1 MDVGKVEDAS
11 SAPVTGG
18 NMPPEEPISDDGVN
32 YDIYAD
38 SPAAHTTPS
47 PETPEINFSSED
59 IQKREKTNYFVNI
72 KDAEKHQ
79 REAERKHDAESRRK
93 LSEVRRAE
101 REAKRAEKAAA
112 KERAK
117 QQNYNSSEEKEAIKK
132 ASAEERKHRKLARAE
147 RRKQR
152 RLARKVRFAKF
163 IAFLWVGKHKFFTIA
178 AGALLVAGIVVY
190 IVVVA
195 PYLEQQRLAAEER
208 ARQEAIKQ
216 ADIDASHKST
226 DFMAEIEE
234 AMYRGESFDQCSKRF
249 EDAINGTNSDTE
261 KIHYSIE
268 YANYVYRETDD
279 TNKAIAILMRVI
291 DLPKTNAQKEA
302 YYKEMIYI
310 LEIQKNEEAVKYYS
324 DLLSKVYKDMGYS
337 EDIKQEEFKEEGYE

>member
-1 MDVGKVEDAS
+1 MEDAS

-32 YDIYAD
+32 YDVYAD

-47 PETPEINFSSED
+47 PETPEMNFSSED

-117 QQNYNSSEEKEAIKK
+117 QRNYNSSEEKEALKK

-152 RLARKVRFAKF
+152 RLALKVSFAKF
-163 IAFLWVGKHKFFTIA
+163 IAFLWVGKHKIFTIA
-178 AGALLVAGIVVY
+178 AGVLLVAGIVVY

-208 ARQEAIKQ
+208 ARQEAIIQ
-216 ADIDASHKST
+216 ADKDASSKSI

-234 AMYRGESFDQCSKRF
+234 AMYRGETFEQCSKRF
-249 EDAINGTNSDTE
+249 EDAINATSSDTE

-268 YANYVYRETDD
+268 YASYIYRETGD
-279 TNKAIAILMRVI
+279 TSESVIVLMRVMG
-291 DLPKTNAQKEA
+291 LLKTNAQKEVF
-302 YYKEMIYI
+302 YKEMIYF
-310 LEIQKNEEAVKYYS
+310 LNIQGNKEAVSYYAG
-324 DLLSKVYKDMGYS
+324 LLSEVYKDMGY
-337 EDIKQEEFKEEGYE
+337 DKNEESNEPREVDHE

>member
-1 MDVGKVEDAS
+1 MDVGKVENAS

-18 NMPPEEPISDDGVN
+18 NMPPEEPIGDDGVN
-32 YDIYAD
+32 YDVYAD

-47 PETPEINFSSED
+47 PETPEMNFSSED

-79 REAERKHDAESRRK
+79 REAERKHDAESKRK

-117 QQNYNSSEEKEAIKK
+117 QQNYNSSEEKEALKK

-152 RLARKVRFAKF
+152 RLALKVRFAKF
-163 IAFLWVGKHKFFTIA
+163 IAFLWVGKHKIFTIA
-178 AGALLVAGIVVY
+178 AGVLLVAGIVVY

-216 ADIDASHKST
+216 ADIDASIDAASFMT
-226 DFMAEIEE
+226 DIENQLYMGVPYEECVKKIE
-234 AMYRGESFDQCSKRF
+234 A
-249 EDAINGTNSDTE
+249 AIETSSNPIKVTLTAQ
-261 KIHYSIE
+261 
-268 YANYVYRETDD
+268 YANLTYRKTGDVD
-279 TNKAIAILMRVI
+279 KAISIMSRVAGILE
-291 DLPKTNAQKEA
+291 TNAQREKFYA
-302 YYKEMIYI
+302 YMIYLYDKKGDTNAI
-310 LEIQKNEEAVKYYS
+310 EYYS
-324 DLLSKVYKDMGYS
+324 NLLENTSASTS
-337 EDIKQEEFKEEGYE
+337 ENEGATNE

>member
-18 NMPPEEPISDDGVN
+18 NMPPEEPIGDDGVN
-32 YDIYAD
+32 YDVYAD

-47 PETPEINFSSED
+47 PETPEMNFSSED

-117 QQNYNSSEEKEAIKK
+117 QQNYNSSDEKEALKK

-152 RLARKVRFAKF
+152 RLALKVSFAKF
-163 IAFLWVGKHKFFTIA
+163 IAFLWVGKHKIFTIA
-178 AGALLVAGIVVY
+178 AGVLLVAGIVVY

-216 ADIDASHKST
+216 ADIDASVTGAS
-226 DFMAEIEE
+226 MLQEIEK
-234 AMYRGESFDQCSKRF
+234 AYYYGETLEQCSKRF
-249 EDAINGTNSDTE
+249 EDAIAAAPKVADKVFLTTNYAEFIYSETE
-261 KIHYSIE
+261 DPTKAMMALSKGM
-268 YANYVYRETDD
+268 NLPETDKQREAIYVVALHLMGAAGN
-279 TNKAIAILMRVI
+279 TESMNFYLKKLQEVNPNK
-291 DLPKTNAQKEA
+291 
-302 YYKEMIYI
+302 YK
-310 LEIQKNEEAVKYYS
+310 A
-324 DLLSKVYKDMGYS
+324 
-337 EDIKQEEFKEEGYE
+337 KEEPK

>member
-18 NMPPEEPISDDGVN
+18 NMPPEEPIGDDGVN
-32 YDIYAD
+32 YDVYAD

-47 PETPEINFSSED
+47 PETPEMNFSSED

-79 REAERKHDAESRRK
+79 REAERKHDAESKRK

-117 QQNYNSSEEKEAIKK
+117 QRNYNSSEEKEALKK

-152 RLARKVRFAKF
+152 RLALKVSFAKF
-163 IAFLWVGKHKFFTIA
+163 IAFLWVGKHKIFTIA
-178 AGALLVAGIVVY
+178 AGVLLIAGIVVY

-208 ARQEAIKQ
+208 ARQEAAIQ
-216 ADIDASHKST
+216 ADKDASV
-226 DFMAEIEE
+226 DAIAFMTKIENQLYHGVPYDECTKKIEE
-234 AMYRGESFDQCSKRF
+234 TIETSSNPDKVSITVQYAIFVHNKTNDVDK
-249 EDAINGTNSDTE
+249 AINILSG
-261 KIHYSIE
+261 I
-268 YANYVYRETDD
+268 ANNLETKMQREDFYTYMIYFNDVKGD
-279 TNKAIAILMRVI
+279 TNAKQFY
-291 DLPKTNAQKEA
+291 TNLLKENSP
-302 YYKEMIYI
+302 E
-310 LEIQKNEEAVKYYS
+310 LFENEEV
-324 DLLSKVYKDMGYS
+324 LN
-337 EDIKQEEFKEEGYE
+337 E

>member
-1 MDVGKVEDAS
+1 
-11 SAPVTGG
+11 
-18 NMPPEEPISDDGVN
+18 MPPEEPIGDDGVN
-32 YDIYAD
+32 YDVYAD

-47 PETPEINFSSED
+47 PETPEMNFSSED

-79 REAERKHDAESRRK
+79 REAERKHDAESKRK
-93 LSEVRRAE
+93 LSEARRAE

-117 QQNYNSSEEKEAIKK
+117 QQNYNSSEEKEALKK

-152 RLARKVRFAKF
+152 RLALKVRFAKF

-178 AGALLVAGIVVY
+178 AGVLIVAGIVVY

-208 ARQEAIKQ
+208 ARQEAAVQ
-216 ADIDASHKST
+216 ADKDSTVVAGKVLLEIKNDYYEGVPFEECAQKFENAISAGQTNDKINLSISYANFIYSETGDIDKALGVLMRISDLPST
-226 DFMAEIEE
+226 DIQ
-234 AMYRGESFDQCSKRF
+234 RESFYTAAIRF
-249 EDAINGTNSDTE
+249 FKIKGNTQAVSHYEGLLEEISPGLSE
-261 KIHYSIE
+261 K
-268 YANYVYRETDD
+268 
-279 TNKAIAILMRVI
+279 
-291 DLPKTNAQKEA
+291 KESS
-302 YYKEMIYI
+302 
-310 LEIQKNEEAVKYYS
+310 NEE
-324 DLLSKVYKDMGYS
+324 
-337 EDIKQEEFKEEGYE
+337 

>member
-18 NMPPEEPISDDGVN
+18 NMPPEEPIGDDGVN
-32 YDIYAD
+32 YDVYAD

-59 IQKREKTNYFVNI
+59 IQKREKTNYFINI

-79 REAERKHDAESRRK
+79 REAERKHDAESKRK

-117 QQNYNSSEEKEAIKK
+117 QQNYNSSEEKEALKK

-152 RLARKVRFAKF
+152 RLALKVRFAKF
-163 IAFLWVGKHKFFTIA
+163 IAFLWVGKHKFFTIT
-178 AGALLVAGIVVY
+178 AGVLLVAGIVVY
-190 IVVVA
+190 IAVVA

-216 ADIDASHKST
+216 ADIDASVTGAS
-226 DFMAEIEE
+226 MLQEIER
-234 AMYRGESFDQCSKRF
+234 AYYYGETLEQCSKRF
-249 EDAINGTNSDTE
+249 EDAIAAAPKVADKVFLTTNYAEFIYAETEDPTKAMMALSTGMNLPETDKQREAMYVVALHLTGAAGDTE
-261 KIHYSIE
+261 SMNFYLKKLQE
-268 YANYVYRETDD
+268 VNP
-279 TNKAIAILMRVI
+279 NKYKVEEE
-291 DLPKTNAQKEA
+291 PK
-302 YYKEMIYI
+302 
-310 LEIQKNEEAVKYYS
+310 
-324 DLLSKVYKDMGYS
+324 
-337 EDIKQEEFKEEGYE
+337 

>member
-1 MDVGKVEDAS
+1 
-11 SAPVTGG
+11 
-18 NMPPEEPISDDGVN
+18 MPPEEPIGDDGVN
-32 YDIYAD
+32 YDVYAD

-47 PETPEINFSSED
+47 PETPEMNFSSED

-117 QQNYNSSEEKEAIKK
+117 QQNYNSSEEKEALKK

-152 RLARKVRFAKF
+152 RLAFKVSFAKF

-178 AGALLVAGIVVY
+178 AGVLLVAGIVVY

-208 ARQEAIKQ
+208 ARQEAELQ
-216 ADIDASHKST
+216 ADKDSTIDAANFSNYIDNLLYHGVTIEECSKKYEE
-226 DFMAEIEE
+226 EIEKSPI
-234 AMYRGESFDQCSKRF
+234 ANKISLTIKYADFIYK
-249 EDAINGTNSDTE
+249 NTNNADS
-261 KIHYSIE
+261 
-268 YANYVYRETDD
+268 
-279 TNKAIAILMRVI
+279 AIAIMTRASKL
-291 DLPKTNAQKEA
+291 LETNFQREK
-302 YYKEMIYI
+302 YYTHMIYFYSFNNNQAAI
-310 LEIQKNEEAVKYYS
+310 NYYTNLLKENSPELFENDGIGNE
-324 DLLSKVYKDMGYS
+324 
-337 EDIKQEEFKEEGYE
+337 

>member
-18 NMPPEEPISDDGVN
+18 NMPPEEPIGDDGVN
-32 YDIYAD
+32 YDVYAD

-47 PETPEINFSSED
+47 PETPEMNFSSED

-79 REAERKHDAESRRK
+79 REAERKHDAESKRK

-117 QQNYNSSEEKEAIKK
+117 QRNYNSSEEKEALKK
-132 ASAEERKHRKLARAE
+132 ASAEERRHRKLARAE

-152 RLARKVRFAKF
+152 RLAFKVSFAKF

-178 AGALLVAGIVVY
+178 AGVLLVAGIIVFFTIGLPY
-190 IVVVA
+190 I
-195 PYLEQQRLAAEER
+195 LEQQRLAEER
-208 ARQEAIKQ
+208 ARQEAAIQ
-216 ADIDASHKST
+216 ADKDST
-226 DFMAEIEE
+226 INADRIYYEIKNDYYEGVPYE
-234 AMYRGESFDQCSKRF
+234 QCAKKF
-249 EDAINGTNSDTE
+249 EDAINAGQTSD
-261 KIHYSIE
+261 KINLSID
-268 YANYVYRETDD
+268 YANFIYSETGDID
-279 TNKAIAILMRVI
+279 SALGALMRI
-291 DLPKTNAQKEA
+291 ADLPSSD
-302 YYKEMIYI
+302 
-310 LEIQKNEEAVKYYS
+310 IQRESFYTAAIRFYSFKGNTQAVEYYS
-324 DLLSKVYKDMGYS
+324 ELL
-337 EDIKQEEFKEEGYE
+337 KEINPALFGSSGGPE